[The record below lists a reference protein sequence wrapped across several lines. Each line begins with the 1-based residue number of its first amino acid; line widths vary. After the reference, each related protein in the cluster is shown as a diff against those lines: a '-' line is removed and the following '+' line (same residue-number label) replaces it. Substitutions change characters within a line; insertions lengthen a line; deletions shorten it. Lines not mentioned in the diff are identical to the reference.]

1 MSTHAST
8 LLRTIRRES
17 KAFFTA
23 AGRFVSSENRVK
35 ILSALRLE
43 VEEDK
48 KDRVGVSV
56 GDRESV
62 GGESKVEED
71 IVLSV

>member
-1 MSTHAST
+1 M
-8 LLRTIRRES
+8 
-17 KAFFTA
+17 
-23 AGRFVSSENRVK
+23 SSENRVK

-48 KDRVGVSV
+48 KDRGGVSV